1 MSPPIPRPQRLR
13 RETGFTRAPRP
24 WKRLLDYL
32 PENRRQR
39 ALVWVGVLLAT
50 GMSMFVVFD
59 NIIMP
64 LVIRQGSA
72 FELPNIVGMEKAEA
86 QAFLKELG
94 LTLDVTSEEY
104 NPSFRDGAVL
114 TQYPLSGAKVKS
126 GRSIKVVTSLGEKDI
141 VIPQIT
147 GVSVRQAKL
156 DLETVGLRIGEI
168 SWTYTDTLPEKL
180 VVFAFPGP
188 GDTVSI
194 GSRVNVLVNRGRG
207 RGVEFMPN
215 LIGLSLDEAR
225 DLLTRKGLKVGLVM
239 TRIDEN
245 YLPETVLE
253 QSEEEATELEVGE
266 EIDLVVS
273 TTD

>member
-13 RETGFTRAPRP
+13 RETGFKGGASGWR
-24 WKRLLDYL
+24 RLLDYM
-32 PENRRQR
+32 PENPPGRL
-39 ALVWVGVLLAT
+39 LVYAAIGLAA
-50 GMSMFVVFD
+50 GMTLFVMFDHLV
-59 NIIMP
+59 MP

-72 FELPNIVGMEKAEA
+72 FELPNIVGMERSEAEEV
-86 QAFLKELG
+86 LEKLG
-94 LTLDVTSEEY
+94 LKLNVTSEEY

-114 TQYPLSGAKVKS
+114 SQYPLSGTRVKS
-126 GRSIKVVTSLGEKDI
+126 GRGIKVVTSLGEKDI
-141 VIPQIT
+141 IIPQIT

-207 RGVEFMPN
+207 RGVTFMPN

-225 DLLTRKGLKVGLVM
+225 DMLIKKGLKVGLVM
-239 TRIDEN
+239 TRRDEN

-253 QSEEEATELEVGE
+253 QSEAEATELEVGE
-266 EIDLVVS
+266 EVDLVVS

>member
-13 RETGFTRAPRP
+13 RETGFTRGPGGWR
-24 WKRLLDYL
+24 RLPEYL
-32 PENRRQR
+32 PESRRQR
-39 ALVWVGVLLAT
+39 MLVWASVGFVVS
-50 GMSMFVVFD
+50 MSMFLAFD
-59 NIIMP
+59 NLVMP

-72 FELPNIVGMEKAEA
+72 FELPNIVGMEKTEAEA
-86 QAFLKELG
+86 FLEEFG

-114 TQYPLSGAKVKS
+114 TQYPLSGSKVKS

-141 VIPQIT
+141 IIPQIT

-207 RGVEFMPN
+207 RGVTFMPN
-215 LIGLSLDEAR
+215 LVGLSLDEAR
-225 DLLTRKGLKVGLVM
+225 ELLIKKGLKVGLVM
-239 TRIDEN
+239 SRRDEN

-253 QSEEEATELEVGE
+253 QSEEEALELEVGE

>member
-1 MSPPIPRPQRLR
+1 MRQMTPPLPRPQRIR
-13 RETGFTRAPRP
+13 REQGFRHR
-24 WKRLLDYL
+24 RLFDYL

-39 ALVWVGVLLAT
+39 ALAWIG
-50 GMSMFVVFD
+50 VVFVASLFSFLIFD
-59 NIIMP
+59 NLIMP
-64 LVIRQGSA
+64 LIIRQGSE
-72 FELPNIVGMEKAEA
+72 FELPNVVGMEKLEA
-86 QAFLKELG
+86 TALLEKEG
-94 LTLDVTSEEY
+94 LTLEVTSEEY

-114 TQYPLSGAKVKS
+114 SQYPLAGTNIKS
-126 GRSIKVVTSLGEKDI
+126 GRIIKVVTSLGEKD
-141 VIPQIT
+141 VLVPQIT

-180 VVFAFPGP
+180 VVFAFPGV

-207 RGVEFMPN
+207 RGVTYMPD
-215 LIGLSLDEAR
+215 LVGLSLQEAR
-225 DLLTRKGLKVGLVM
+225 DLLIIKGLKVGLVM
-239 TRIDEN
+239 SRRDEN

-253 QSEEEATELEVGE
+253 QSEDEATELEVGE